1 MKKTQIILGILII
14 IWMIAIFCFSAQDA
28 DNSSRTS
35 GKTLKVIVDTLPKTK
50 DLKEYEKEKIV
61 EDLQPVIRKLAHY
74 SIYTLGGA
82 LLYAFFHTME
92 LTKKKTL
99 TYTTLS
105 GICYAIT
112 DEFHQYFVDG
122 RSCEIRDVC
131 IDAAGIITGI
141 IIMIL
146 IERLM
151 RKKYDV

>member
-1 MKKTQIILGILII
+1 MLFFTQ
-14 IWMIAIFCFSAQDA
+14 W
-28 DNSSRTS
+28 N
-35 GKTLKVIVDTLPKTK
+35 
-50 DLKEYEKEKIV
+50 
-61 EDLQPVIRKLAHY
+61 LQ
-74 SIYTLGGA
+74 
-82 LLYAFFHTME
+82 
-92 LTKKKTL
+92 KKKTL